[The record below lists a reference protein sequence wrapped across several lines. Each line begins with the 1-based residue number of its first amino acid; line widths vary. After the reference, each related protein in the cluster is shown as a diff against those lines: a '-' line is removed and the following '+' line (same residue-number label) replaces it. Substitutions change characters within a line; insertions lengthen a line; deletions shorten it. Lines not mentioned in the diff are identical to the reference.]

1 MSLHYILSWLITYT
15 LFIFILACPEDFSNG
30 ILWETTVAGTLVT
43 VPCTQAGNQ
52 FRSGLVASR
61 QCYSVARWGPVD
73 FTNCLLKQDAGNS
86 ATIWVTLDVNSIE
99 EIRNNQ
105 TSLENSVS
113 YFNKIIIIIIGF
125 IYTCI

>member
-1 MSLHYILSWLITYT
+1 MMYT

-61 QCYSVARWGPVD
+61 QCNSVARWGPVD